1 MNPDPGTT
9 EASKEKDPATLL
21 EEPMVKEAIALF
33 DPKRVRIKRK
43 S

>member
-1 MNPDPGTT
+1 MNPDTGNS
-9 EASKEKDPATLL
+9 EASKEKDPSSLL
-21 EEPMVKEAIALF
+21 EEPMIKEAIALF